1 MSCPDGVT
9 GCESDEISQKMCLGN
24 AVGASHFQMLDASFF
39 QNRIPGF
46 CADAQ
51 YLAHLVDVQH
61 IRVIPEHHT
70 VRITGIQIFL
80 TQTDSPLSLY
90 NGV

>member
-1 MSCPDGVT
+1 MSRPDGVT
-9 GCESDEISQKMCLGN
+9 GCESDEISQKMCLGD
-24 AVGASHFQMLDASFF
+24 AVGAPDLKCWTLPFF
-39 QNRIPGF
+39 RSALPGF

-61 IRVIPEHHT
+61 IRVISEHYT

-80 TQTDSPLSLY
+80 TQTDFSPLY